1 MKLDKTISVFSSY
14 LKVHC
19 NTKGKSCINLSST
32 QRRVY
37 KKIINTKAEGYLQF
51 TSRGVVETSFPLCLL
66 VSVVDCFIG
75 EKCLVVD
82 GV

>member
-1 MKLDKTISVFSSY
+1 MLRFITIPKKKFEKSVNHLTYSSQ
-14 LKVHC
+14 
-19 NTKGKSCINLSST
+19 ILS
-32 QRRVY
+32 
-37 KKIINTKAEGYLQF
+37 KAEVYLQF

-66 VSVVDCFIG
+66 VRVVDCFIG

>member
-1 MKLDKTISVFSSY
+1 MKIDKTISVFFFLPLGSLQY
-14 LKVHC
+14 QRKNC
-19 NTKGKSCINLSST
+19 TNLSSI
-32 QRRVY
+32 QHRVH
-37 KKIINTKAEGYLQF
+37 KIIINIKAERYLQF

-75 EKCLVVD
+75 EKCFVVD